1 MQITFN
7 HAPDMGFQ
15 GFINLY
21 RKCATKPYSFLVIDT
36 TLASDISL
44 PFRCNRLEII
54 KKAVGII
61 HGNIRYEKRKYT
73 INKVAAKIL
82 ELSSGKINKY

>member
-44 PFRCNRLEII
+44 HFRCNLLEII
-54 KKAVGII
+54 
-61 HGNIRYEKRKYT
+61 
-73 INKVAAKIL
+73 
-82 ELSSGKINKY
+82 